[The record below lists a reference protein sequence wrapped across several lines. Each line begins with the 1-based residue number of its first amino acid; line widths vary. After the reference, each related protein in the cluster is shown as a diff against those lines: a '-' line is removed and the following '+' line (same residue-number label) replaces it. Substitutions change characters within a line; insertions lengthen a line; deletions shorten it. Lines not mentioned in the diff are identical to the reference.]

1 MAAKSRLQPRNPM
14 FNSRTDPYRASDN
27 HSPRQTII
35 RRVFGIALAI
45 AAQMDITG
53 SPASGINGCVRNR
66 ILIVEDNEMNRDVLS
81 RRLLRHGYDVLI
93 ATAGLDGLELAQKAR
108 PDLILMDLGMP
119 DIDGWECA
127 RRLKTEVTTSVIP
140 IIALTAHAMLGD
152 RQKALDAGCDDFDT
166 KPIDF
171 ARLLTK
177 MNRLLHASPKPEVH
191 VTA

>member
-1 MAAKSRLQPRNPM
+1 M
-14 FNSRTDPYRASDN
+14 
-27 HSPRQTII
+27 
-35 RRVFGIALAI
+35 
-45 AAQMDITG
+45 AQMDLTEATG
-53 SPASGINGCVRNR
+53 SGTNQCVMKR

-93 ATAGLDGLELAQKAR
+93 APAGLTGLELAQTDR

-127 RRLKTEVTTSVIP
+127 RRLKTELTTSTIP
-140 IIALTAHAMLGD
+140 IIALTAHAMLDD

-171 ARLLTK
+171 ARLLAK
-177 MNRLLHASPKPEVH
+177 MNQLLHSSPQSGQVH
-191 VTA
+191 VTT

>member
-1 MAAKSRLQPRNPM
+1 MPAPW
-14 FNSRTDPYRASDN
+14 
-27 HSPRQTII
+27 TII
-35 RRVFGIALAI
+35 RRVFGIAFAVV
-45 AAQMDITG
+45 AWMDMTG
-53 SPASGINGCVRNR
+53 SPGFGTNVRVMNR

-93 ATAGLDGLELAQKAR
+93 ATAGLDGLELAHNAR

-119 DIDGWECA
+119 DMDGWECA
-127 RRLKTEVTTSVIP
+127 RRLKTEVTTAVIP
-140 IIALTAHAMLGD
+140 IIALTAHAMLDD

-177 MNRLLHASPKPEVH
+177 MHRLLHSSPQTEVH